1 MYWIAFITMG
11 ISVGIITICLFINS
25 ERISREEENRGNR

>member
-11 ISVGIITICLFINS
+11 ISVGIITICLCINS
-25 ERISREEENRGNR
+25 GKARREEEKRGNK